1 MKALVCREW
10 GPPERL
16 SIGDVADPHA
26 GPGEVVI
33 DVKAAGMNF
42 PDTLIIEG
50 KYQFRPELPF
60 VPGGEAAGVVSEVG
74 EGVDGIEEGAR
85 VIAIGSSG
93 AFAERWNVPASM
105 VVGIPDELDFET
117 AAGFGMTYG
126 TAHYALVERAR
137 MARGETM
144 LVLGAAGG
152 VGTAAVQVGK
162 ALGADVIAA
171 ASSDEKVQFALDMGA
186 DHGINYATEDLR
198 GRLKELT
205 GGVGVDVVLDPVGGD
220 MTETALRSTAWNGRL
235 LVIGFA
241 SGTIPAV
248 ATNLALLKGASI
260 VGVFWGSW
268 ALRDPAASQAAFGE
282 LFSMVAD
289 GSLHPTTA
297 DIRPLEAFLEA
308 FHAFSDRTVKGK
320 LVLIP

>member
-1 MKALVCREW
+1 MKALVCSEW

-16 SIGDVADPHA
+16 GIGDVADPHA

-50 KYQFRPELPF
+50 KYQFRPDLPF

-74 EGVDGIEEGAR
+74 DGVDGIEEGAR
-85 VIAIGSSG
+85 VIAIGASG
-93 AFAERWNVPASM
+93 AFAQRWSVPASM
-105 VVGIPDELDFET
+105 VVAIPDELDFET

-137 MARGETM
+137 LARGETM

-162 ALGADVIAA
+162 ALGANVIAA
-171 ASSDEKVQFALDMGA
+171 ASSEEKVQFALEMGA
-186 DHGINYATEDLR
+186 DYGINYTTGDLR

-205 GGVGVDVVLDPVGGD
+205 GGAGVDVVLDPVGGD

-241 SGTIPAV
+241 SGTIPTV

-268 ALRDPAASQAAFGE
+268 ALRDPVASQTAFGN

-289 GSLHPTTA
+289 GRLHPATA
-297 DIRPLEAFLEA
+297 DTRPLEGFLDA
-308 FHAFSDRTVKGK
+308 FHAFTSRTVKGK